1 MQKHQTISDTA
12 TPLKPTEVWQQDALD
27 ADFWH
32 GPNGIIVNTAAL
44 KEREFYFDIVCAEA
58 HKLAS

>member
-1 MQKHQTISDTA
+1 MQNLQMTLDTA
-12 TPLKPTEVWQQDALD
+12 TPLKPAEVWQQDPSD

-44 KEREFYFDIVCAEA
+44 KEREFYVDIVYVEQY
-58 HKLAS
+58 KLAS

>member
-1 MQKHQTISDTA
+1 MQKQATITDTA
-12 TPLKPTEVWQQDALD
+12 TPLKPTEIWQQDVTD
-27 ADFWH
+27 VDFWH

-44 KEREFYFDIVCAEA
+44 KEREFYFDIVCVEA